1 MNLKSTIDP
10 KDLQEKAKG
19 MARLFYS
26 SSRSMQN
33 LFKKH
38 PELYEVKDKV
48 ERKAKR
54 IADEL
59 FVSSQLSKTL
69 KEKGRVLKEKALKAV
84 QSKNAKNKFRL
95 R

>member
-1 MNLKSTIDP
+1 MNLKSAIDP

-26 SSRSMQN
+26 SSRTMQN

-38 PELYEVKDKV
+38 PEFYKVKDKV
-48 ERKAKR
+48 EKKAKQ

-69 KEKGRVLKEKALKAV
+69 KEKGQVLKEKA
-84 QSKNAKNKFRL
+84 SKSIQGKSARNKFRL
-95 R
+95 K